1 MIEFLIK
8 QKRKISF
15 LLAFAIFINCIP
27 VYALDANSAADLPG
41 QVSSSAGDSSSR
53 ASDEENTE
61 NSDPSSSKENADDNS
76 SSSDEKITDDKENNN
91 TENSDGNANETNKDE
106 NDTMDE
112 DPAADDTA
120 INTNDTVSP
129 QAGEAPATPSFD
141 SLERA
146 GLSENG
152 DTISIGT
159 AEQMILLSNVQPVLY
174 AGKKISITAGFTVTT
189 ETTRTHNNNTYKFL
203 GLGDKDN
210 PFSGSISNAD
220 STAGAATMT
229 LTGSL
234 FNYISDKASVSN
246 IILVADKAPTADS
259 VPLLA
264 QNVVY
269 NGDASIAGDWNIKIQ
284 TKKPSDNSSTASA
297 GVIGVL
303 GANAKVEITIGELTV
318 GDNIQPISYGNGYR
332 GAICNEMQANSS
344 LTFNYTENS
353 LYEVNSNNSDAGGIV
368 GYMASG
374 ASLIING
381 TGEINKAVTAT
392 NGNAGGIVGKM
403 EKDAQINI
411 NDNITLN
418 QTVTAT
424 GGNITE
430 NGNTIIKGNAGG
442 IVGSATDIIFTVADG
457 KNISITSTICATPTG
472 DDEVSAGGFAGYYT
486 AKDNDLSVDLSKL
499 NINASLKGDVG
510 KTVVGG
516 VFGILDIKEN
526 RTVTAKGAAHG
537 ENSDGTTAA
546 PTTTVTSKLISSVE
560 HYGGIV
566 GRAIGVY
573 RIGDKMASSFIVKDI
588 KTLTSSNRNAIKFNY
603 GGVAAEI
610 AKNNGK
616 SLYFNVNNVIADMDK
631 GVASITAKNIGGVVG
646 CSNENSMIDICD
658 IKVSGNFKNASITRN
673 AGLVAHM
680 GGGAV
685 RLSGTTDL
693 SDVIINEIKTEI
705 GQLVGTH
712 SSLVIAEKGWTF
724 IRRTTPQKISDFGDW
739 GEVVRLDGFGDG
751 DRPLTYDSANHT
763 VTLKE
768 IDISNID
775 TKGDFAALAIAM
787 SCTLGGALQTQKGL
801 TAASLYSSTSTIN
814 ITKDID
820 MSGTGI
826 YSFTRDTDK
835 QTAFTGTI
843 NGNNHTITL
852 NSGEPYGYRKKGENI
867 EKITDTTDD
876 GSGQIYD
883 HTFIGLLTLTQ
894 GTATINDLTID
905 GNFKAEAIKKDVT
918 ITIGGIS
925 AKTSGLALNNVT
937 VKSNI
942 AVKRNGVDAV
952 VGGFVGSAD
961 GAQITAQGCKLG
973 GGDEKSTLSI
983 TGNTGKAAQIGGFV
997 ANAQN
1002 STTLNITNMAI
1013 NGVEIQ
1019 SDTAGTAGGFLGY
1032 KWDNA
1037 TVTLGDGT
1045 ETNKG
1050 VTVTN
1055 SSLNYTDKTVFG
1067 GMVNTG
1073 AGYWKVNNNGIIYN
1087 SGVSFTGGT
1096 SNPNSTNP
1104 ATGFIVSNGV
1114 PATERALYLEI
1125 LPNGYVINNT
1135 NDTKA
1140 ITLSGGLSS
1149 TTPNVD
1155 EICGKSIRDNASN
1168 NNAVISIATDKN
1180 HTGIDLSKNACNTYQ
1195 NKILDKSVVNK
1206 NTRYYYNLDAI
1217 KAGTGNADKLMCTAL
1232 VNYRA
1237 ENIRGNF
1244 NGNTLQTITGI
1255 INLTGYSYYPVSM
1268 SVPIDNATIT
1278 FDNKGICT
1286 AEDNASNK
1294 CPTDTNINQ
1303 HYLMHCGLFY
1313 NVTGG
1318 LNVNQ
1323 LTLNGTVGRTSDG
1336 NSGALVYG
1344 TISGSQNATST
1355 VILNGITL
1363 DGITVYNRHTHSVL
1377 DDKKN
1382 DYAPLLINKISDYVT
1397 LDVTGVAQTIKYVN
1411 NNSTVIAGS
1420 SLIGDV
1426 GSTNGTNIRLSFSN
1440 IQLDARK
1447 DIGSA
1452 DNRYGGTTK
1461 TIFTRATLLNSFK
1474 YSDATSCYGR
1484 YNFTDTKCTYGYE
1497 IGNGDTGVGGR
1508 NPNNQM

>member
-41 QVSSSAGDSSSR
+41 QVSSLAGDSSSR

-112 DPAADDTA
+112 DQAADDTA

-129 QAGEAPATPSFD
+129 QAGEAPTLT
-141 SLERA
+141 LEQA
-146 GLSENG
+146 GFGENP
-152 DTISIGT
+152 DTISIGS
-159 AEQMILLSNVQPVLY
+159 ASEMILLSNVKPEEYQNRT
-174 AGKKISITAGFTVTT
+174 ISITKSFEIKE
-189 ETTRTHNNNTYKFL
+189 ETTYTYNGTTYTLRFL
-203 GLGDKDN
+203 GLGSESF

-229 LTGSL
+229 LPGSL
-234 FNYISDKASVSN
+234 FNFISDKAKVNN

-264 QNVVY
+264 RNVT
-269 NGDASIAGDWNIKIQ
+269 GDGTGNRNWNIKIQ
-284 TKKPSDNSSTASA
+284 TKKANDNTGNTASA

-303 GANAKVEITIGELTV
+303 SANAKVEITIGELTV

-344 LTFNYTENS
+344 LTFNYTENC

-374 ASLIING
+374 ASLTISRTEENNQTVTATNNNITLNQ
-381 TGEINKAVTAT
+381 TVTAT
-392 NGNAGGIVGKM
+392 NGNAGGIVG
-403 EKDAQINI
+403 
-411 NDNITLN
+411 
-418 QTVTAT
+418 
-424 GGNITE
+424 
-430 NGNTIIKGNAGG
+430 
-442 IVGSATDIIFTVADG
+442 SATDINFTVAPD
-457 KNISITSTICATPTG
+457 KNISITSTICATATGG
-472 DDEVSAGGFAGYYT
+472 DDVFAGGFAGYYT
-486 AKDNDLSVDLSKL
+486 ADKKEFSFDLSKL
-499 NINASLKGDVG
+499 NIDVSLKGDIE

-516 VFGILDIKEN
+516 VFGILDIKAN
-526 RTVTAKGAAHG
+526 QTVTVKGVDPG
-537 ENSDGTTAA
+537 KNGDGTTAE
-546 PTTTVTSKLISSVE
+546 PTTVKSQLSGSVE

-566 GRAIGVY
+566 GRAIGVD

-610 AKNNGK
+610 AKNRTR
-616 SLYFNVNNVIADMDK
+616 SLYFSVNNVIADMDK
-631 GVASITAKNIGGVVG
+631 GASSTKAKNIGGVVG

-658 IKVSGNFKNASITRN
+658 IKVSGNFKNANIIRN

-693 SDVIINEIKTEI
+693 SDVIINESKTEI

-712 SSLVIAEKGWTF
+712 SSLVFAEKGWKF
-724 IRRTTPQKISDFGDW
+724 IRQTTPQKISDFGDW

-763 VTLKE
+763 VRLKE

-814 ITKDID
+814 ITNNIN
-820 MSGTGI
+820 MSDTGI
-826 YSFTRDTDK
+826 YSLTRDTDEAPTYSSE
-835 QTAFTGTI
+835 TAFKGTI

-852 NSGEPYGYRKKGENI
+852 NSGEPYGCR
-867 EKITDTTDD
+867 TDKNTPASGD

-905 GNFKAEAIKKDVT
+905 GNFKAEAIKKTV
-918 ITIGGIS
+918 TIGGIS
-925 AKTSGLALNNVT
+925 AKTSGLTLNNVT

-942 AVKRNGVDAV
+942 NIKVKQNSGDAV

-973 GGDEKSTLSI
+973 GGDEKTTLSI

-1032 KWDNA
+1032 SWDNA
-1037 TVTLGDGT
+1037 TVILGDGT

-1050 VTVTN
+1050 VTVEN
-1055 SSLNYTDKTVFG
+1055 SSLNYTDKTTFG

-1073 AGYWKVNNNGIIYN
+1073 AGYWQVK
-1087 SGVSFTGGT
+1087 
-1096 SNPNSTNP
+1096 
-1104 ATGFIVSNGV
+1104 
-1114 PATERALYLEI
+1114 
-1125 LPNGYVINNT
+1125 
-1135 NDTKA
+1135 K
-1140 ITLSGGLSS
+1140 
-1149 TTPNVD
+1149 
-1155 EICGKSIRDNASN
+1155 
-1168 NNAVISIATDKN
+1168 
-1180 HTGIDLSKNACNTYQ
+1180 
-1195 NKILDKSVVNK
+1195 
-1206 NTRYYYNLDAI
+1206 
-1217 KAGTGNADKLMCTAL
+1217 TA
-1232 VNYRA
+1232 
-1237 ENIRGNF
+1237 
-1244 NGNTLQTITGI
+1244 
-1255 INLTGYSYYPVSM
+1255 
-1268 SVPIDNATIT
+1268 
-1278 FDNKGICT
+1278 
-1286 AEDNASNK
+1286 
-1294 CPTDTNINQ
+1294 
-1303 HYLMHCGLFY
+1303 
-1313 NVTGG
+1313 
-1318 LNVNQ
+1318 
-1323 LTLNGTVGRTSDG
+1323 
-1336 NSGALVYG
+1336 
-1344 TISGSQNATST
+1344 
-1355 VILNGITL
+1355 
-1363 DGITVYNRHTHSVL
+1363 
-1377 DDKKN
+1377 
-1382 DYAPLLINKISDYVT
+1382 
-1397 LDVTGVAQTIKYVN
+1397 
-1411 NNSTVIAGS
+1411 
-1420 SLIGDV
+1420 
-1426 GSTNGTNIRLSFSN
+1426 
-1440 IQLDARK
+1440 
-1447 DIGSA
+1447 
-1452 DNRYGGTTK
+1452 
-1461 TIFTRATLLNSFK
+1461 
-1474 YSDATSCYGR
+1474 
-1484 YNFTDTKCTYGYE
+1484 
-1497 IGNGDTGVGGR
+1497 
-1508 NPNNQM
+1508 

>member
-41 QVSSSAGDSSSR
+41 QVSSLAGDSSSR

-112 DPAADDTA
+112 DQAADDTA

-146 GLSENG
+146 GLNETG
-152 DTISIGT
+152 DTISIGS

-203 GLGDKDN
+203 GLGN
-210 PFSGSISNAD
+210 ESFPFSGSISNAD

-229 LTGSL
+229 LPGSL
-234 FNYISDKASVSN
+234 FNFISDKAKVNS

-269 NGDASIAGDWNIKIQ
+269 NGDASIAGNWNIKIQ
-284 TKKPSDNSSTASA
+284 TKKANDNTGSTASA

-344 LTFNYTENS
+344 LTFNYTENC

-374 ASLIING
+374 ASLTISRTEENNQTVTATNNNITLNQ
-381 TGEINKAVTAT
+381 TVTAT
-392 NGNAGGIVGKM
+392 NGNAGGIVG
-403 EKDAQINI
+403 
-411 NDNITLN
+411 
-418 QTVTAT
+418 
-424 GGNITE
+424 
-430 NGNTIIKGNAGG
+430 
-442 IVGSATDIIFTVADG
+442 SATDINFTVAPD
-457 KNISITSTICATPTG
+457 KNISITSTICATATGG
-472 DDEVSAGGFAGYYT
+472 DDVFAGGFAGYYT
-486 AKDNDLSVDLSKL
+486 ADKKEFSFDLSKL
-499 NINASLKGDVG
+499 NIDVSLKGDIE

-516 VFGILDIKEN
+516 VFGILDIKAN
-526 RTVTAKGAAHG
+526 QTVTVKGVDPG
-537 ENSDGTTAA
+537 KNGDGTTAE
-546 PTTTVTSKLISSVE
+546 PTTVKSQLSGSVE

-566 GRAIGVY
+566 GRAIGVD

-603 GGVAAEI
+603 GGVAGET
-610 AKNNGK
+610 AKSNN
-616 SLYFNVNNVIADMDK
+616 SLYFNVNNVIADMDN
-631 GVASITAKNIGGVVG
+631 GVASITATNIGGVVG

-658 IKVSGNFKNASITRN
+658 IKVSGNFKNANITRN
-673 AGLVAHM
+673 AGLVAYM

-685 RLSGTTDL
+685 RLSGKTDL
-693 SDVIINEIKTEI
+693 SEVTLATGTAYI
-705 GQLVGTH
+705 GQLMGKH
-712 SSLVIAEKGWTF
+712 DSLVFAEKGWKF
-724 IRRTTPQKISDFGDW
+724 IRQTTPQPQSISDFADW
-739 GEVVRLDGFGDG
+739 GEVVRLDGFDK
-751 DRPLTYDSANHT
+751 DDLPFTYDSANHT

-814 ITKDID
+814 ITNNIN
-820 MSGTGI
+820 MSDTGI
-826 YSFTRDTDK
+826 YSLTRDTDEAPTYSSE
-835 QTAFTGTI
+835 TAFKGTI

-852 NSGEPYGYRKKGENI
+852 NSGEPYGCR
-867 EKITDTTDD
+867 TDKNTPASGD

-905 GNFKAEAIKKDVT
+905 GNFKAEAIKKTV
-918 ITIGGIS
+918 TIGGIS
-925 AKTSGLALNNVT
+925 AKTSGLTLNNVT

-942 AVKRNGVDAV
+942 NIKVKQNSGDAV

-973 GGDEKSTLSI
+973 GGDEKTTLSI

-1032 KWDNA
+1032 SWDNA
-1037 TVTLGDGT
+1037 TVILGDGT

-1050 VTVTN
+1050 VTVEN
-1055 SSLNYTDKTVFG
+1055 SSLNYTDKTTFG

-1073 AGYWKVNNNGIIYN
+1073 AGYWQVK
-1087 SGVSFTGGT
+1087 
-1096 SNPNSTNP
+1096 
-1104 ATGFIVSNGV
+1104 
-1114 PATERALYLEI
+1114 
-1125 LPNGYVINNT
+1125 
-1135 NDTKA
+1135 K
-1140 ITLSGGLSS
+1140 
-1149 TTPNVD
+1149 
-1155 EICGKSIRDNASN
+1155 
-1168 NNAVISIATDKN
+1168 
-1180 HTGIDLSKNACNTYQ
+1180 
-1195 NKILDKSVVNK
+1195 
-1206 NTRYYYNLDAI
+1206 
-1217 KAGTGNADKLMCTAL
+1217 TA
-1232 VNYRA
+1232 
-1237 ENIRGNF
+1237 
-1244 NGNTLQTITGI
+1244 
-1255 INLTGYSYYPVSM
+1255 
-1268 SVPIDNATIT
+1268 
-1278 FDNKGICT
+1278 
-1286 AEDNASNK
+1286 
-1294 CPTDTNINQ
+1294 
-1303 HYLMHCGLFY
+1303 
-1313 NVTGG
+1313 
-1318 LNVNQ
+1318 
-1323 LTLNGTVGRTSDG
+1323 
-1336 NSGALVYG
+1336 
-1344 TISGSQNATST
+1344 
-1355 VILNGITL
+1355 
-1363 DGITVYNRHTHSVL
+1363 
-1377 DDKKN
+1377 
-1382 DYAPLLINKISDYVT
+1382 
-1397 LDVTGVAQTIKYVN
+1397 
-1411 NNSTVIAGS
+1411 
-1420 SLIGDV
+1420 
-1426 GSTNGTNIRLSFSN
+1426 
-1440 IQLDARK
+1440 
-1447 DIGSA
+1447 
-1452 DNRYGGTTK
+1452 
-1461 TIFTRATLLNSFK
+1461 
-1474 YSDATSCYGR
+1474 
-1484 YNFTDTKCTYGYE
+1484 
-1497 IGNGDTGVGGR
+1497 
-1508 NPNNQM
+1508 